1 MKKVYIAIMTLLI
14 TFGTAISTIAGAIAW
29 R

>member
-14 TFGTAISTIAGAIAW
+14 TFGTAITAIGHSIAW

>member
-14 TFGTAISTIAGAIAW
+14 TFGTAISAIGATFTW

>member
-14 TFGTAISTIAGAIAW
+14 TFGATISTIAGTITW